1 MPIVLAAILAFIGGF
16 VLTYVVVVGA
26 ALGYMSINEVLDRD
40 GGMSM
45 AIMFV
50 LGPFWALVGALTATI
65 VTVLR
70 MNRRARGVALG
81 DMPPPKPR
89 PLPVRLAGAL
99 LVAVLTYFA
108 AWAVLWLIGPLRF
121 SSYWAALAVSLL
133 PIGLGLVVGAL
144 LAWRSLRRRVSIP

>member
-1 MPIVLAAILAFIGGF
+1 MPIVLAAILAFIAGL

-45 AIMFV
+45 AIVFM
-50 LGPFWALVGALTATI
+50 LGPFCALVGALTATI

-99 LVAVLTYFA
+99 LVAVLTYFV

>member
-26 ALGYMSINEVLDRD
+26 ALGYMSINEVLERD

-45 AIMFV
+45 AIVFM
-50 LGPFWALVGALTATI
+50 LGPFCALVGALTATI

-81 DMPPPKPR
+81 DMPPAQPR

>member
-1 MPIVLAAILAFIGGF
+1 MPIVLAAILAFIAGL

-45 AIMFV
+45 AIVFM
-50 LGPFWALVGALTATI
+50 LGPFCALVGALTATI

>member
-70 MNRRARGVALG
+70 MNRRARAVALG
-81 DMPPPKPR
+81 DMPPAQPR